1 MKTFNLI
8 GGNTTNSLSPYIYN
22 FIFNSLKISAQYNTI
37 NIDRKFNF
45 NKIIKKIR
53 LGFLEGINVTNPH
66 KISIMKDLDILD
78 SVAKH
83 IGATNCI
90 ALNQNN
96 KVCGY
101 NTDWVG
107 FTQMVTNYKINFNNK
122 KIKIIGYGGA
132 ALAVKYA
139 LEGMGFSKIEFYNR
153 KKIGF
158 DILDLPK
165 SLDEQSVVINATPYH
180 FIENDSLIFDKI
192 KTIKLVWI
200 DLLYTNLSTEKE
212 KEIDKN
218 RYFYGLDMLIYQAL
232 ASIDI
237 WFRKNISKNVDLNG
251 LKLYLKEVIDA

>member
-22 FIFNSLKISAQYNTI
+22 FIFNSLEISAQYNTV

-78 SVAKH
+78 SAVQH

-96 KVCGY
+96 QVCGY

-180 FIENDSLIFDKI
+180 FVENDSLIFNKI

-200 DLLYTNLSTEKE
+200 DLLYTKLSTEKE